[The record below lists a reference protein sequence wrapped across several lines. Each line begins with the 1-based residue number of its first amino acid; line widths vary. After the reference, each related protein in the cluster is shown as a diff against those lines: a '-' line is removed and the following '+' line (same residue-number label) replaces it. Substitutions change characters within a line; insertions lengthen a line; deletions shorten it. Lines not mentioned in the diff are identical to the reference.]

1 MPTIHKK
8 NLLYILACASHHIQI
23 KQDMLVYQLVEK
35 KNDYWLYMKVSLAV
49 QKDNIWNLSQTY
61 TLVKSVCLHD
71 SAWTRSFCKKDITNK
86 TKTIRKIKPK
96 KDIQIYFCNS
106 IHAGSQSTTELRDC
120 TIKHQDVPS
129 Y

>member
-1 MPTIHKK
+1 
-8 NLLYILACASHHIQI
+8 
-23 KQDMLVYQLVEK
+23 MLVYQLVEK
-35 KNDYWLYMKVSLAV
+35 KNYYWLYMKVSLAV

>member
-1 MPTIHKK
+1 
-8 NLLYILACASHHIQI
+8 
-23 KQDMLVYQLVEK
+23 MLVYQLVEK

-96 KDIQIYFCNS
+96 RTYKSTFAIQYMQAHKVLQN
-106 IHAGSQSTTELRDC
+106 
-120 TIKHQDVPS
+120 
-129 Y
+129 